1 MSYKIENTIGRVV
14 WVSAQASEG
23 PSSLLHRLQIL
34 LRVLLFIIKI
44 SWALQWWAFKIL
56 STITL
61 CKEAKGTQSLA
72 RIPLLIHLVFHLSSF
87 RQATYRLEPGMRN
100 NRVQIISS
108 LLPAVNSTFLDQ
120 WGRYLLPA
128 LAPLPHH
135 STLCTIIHQDRWL
148 NLLTLPYFTQSPLDL
163 LAIQIKQIPC
173 FILVRH
179 NQG

>member
-1 MSYKIENTIGRVV
+1 MNCKIESTIGRVV
-14 WVSAQASEG
+14 WVSGQASVG

-56 STITL
+56 STITP
-61 CKEAKGTQSLA
+61 CKEGKGTQSLA
-72 RIPLLIHLVFHLSSF
+72 QIPLLIHLVFHLSSF
-87 RQATYRLEPGMRN
+87 RLATSKLEPGMRN
-100 NRVQIISS
+100 SRVPIISS
-108 LLPAVNSTFLDQ
+108 LLQAVNLTFQDQ
-120 WGRYLLPA
+120 WGRYRLPA
-128 LAPLPHH
+128 LDPLPHR

-163 LAIQIKQIPC
+163 PAIQIKQTPC
-173 FILVRH
+173 LILLRH